1 MIPQDNK
8 AIETAMARTRYI
20 TSDESIFDGSPII
33 RGTRIPVD
41 RLMALW
47 DKGYDIDEIA
57 EEFSGLSKRII
68 RGAIGELSS
77 LGQTVFAERIGSR
90 KNKS

>member
-1 MIPQDNK
+1 MNPQDNK
-8 AIETAMARTRYI
+8 AIEAVMARTRYI
-20 TSDESIFDGSPII
+20 TSDESIFDGAPVI

-47 DKGYDIDEIA
+47 DKGYEVDQIS

-90 KNKS
+90 KKKS